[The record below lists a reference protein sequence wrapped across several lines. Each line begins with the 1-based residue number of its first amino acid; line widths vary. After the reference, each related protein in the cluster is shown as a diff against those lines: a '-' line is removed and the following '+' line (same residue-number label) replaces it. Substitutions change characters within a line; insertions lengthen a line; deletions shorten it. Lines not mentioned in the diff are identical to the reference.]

1 LKVTCDTEL
10 FREAFGLAARV
21 APQRSPKPEIEGVR
35 FEATEGGAR
44 LSATSHEI
52 WIALPVVGVA
62 VERPGAVLLGGK
74 VMKKILGAIRAD
86 QFAVEVRES
95 EATITAGR
103 SRWTLQTQ
111 DPEAHGPYPEF
122 PEAGPQVR
130 ISPPELRLAIRRT
143 AFACDQQDKVS
154 SRYAFGGCLFE
165 RAAEELVLTATEGHL
180 LARQRVPATC
190 PGKIKGPAPIVPL
203 GALNVFLAALSDDP
217 ESEVRLAFDKNLVHL
232 RSDGMLISARLLEG
246 RFPDPDG
253 LIHRNNP
260 RKVRVAIAD
269 LKAALASADTV
280 SDQDS
285 RLVRFRF
292 RSGELELASRR
303 SEVGLAVAGLD
314 VECNEEFTLG
324 FNSRHWLGLPGV
336 LPPDAV
342 LEGEFPDQGRN
353 AVLRYGDDFT
363 FVIWTMDLS
372 PEDR

>member
-1 LKVTCDTEL
+1 LKVICDTKSFL
-10 FREAFGLAARV
+10 DAFWLAAKV
-21 APQRSPKPEIEGVR
+21 APLRSPKPEIEGVR
-35 FEATEGGAR
+35 FEATDGGAR

-52 WIALPVVGVA
+52 WIALPVEGVV
-62 VERPGAVLLGGK
+62 VERPGAVLLGGE

-86 QFAVEVRES
+86 QFAVLVHES

-111 DPEAHGPYPEF
+111 DAEAHGPYPEF
-122 PEAGPQVR
+122 PEAAPQVR
-130 ISPPELRLAIRRT
+130 ISSPDLRLAIRRT
-143 AFACDQQDKVS
+143 VFACDQQEKAS
-154 SRYAFGGCLFE
+154 PHYAFGGCLFE
-165 RAAEELVLTATEGHL
+165 RGPEELVLTATEGHL

-203 GALNVFLAALSDDP
+203 GALNVFLAALSDDA
-217 ESEVRLAFDKNLVHL
+217 EAECRLAFDKNLIHL
-232 RSDGMLISARLLEG
+232 RSGDLLISARLLEG
-246 RFPDPDG
+246 RFPALDG
-253 LIHRNNP
+253 VIPKDNP
-260 RKVRVAIAD
+260 RKVRVPIAD
-269 LKAALASADTV
+269 LKAALTSADTV

-292 RSGELELASRR
+292 RAGELELASRR

-314 VECNEEFTLG
+314 VECGEEFTLG
-324 FNSRHWLGLPGV
+324 FNSRHWLGLPSV

>member
-1 LKVTCDTEL
+1 
-10 FREAFGLAARV
+10 
-21 APQRSPKPEIEGVR
+21 
-35 FEATEGGAR
+35 
-44 LSATSHEI
+44 
-52 WIALPVVGVA
+52 
-62 VERPGAVLLGGK
+62 

-86 QFAVEVRES
+86 QFAVLVRES

-111 DPEAHGPYPEF
+111 DAEAHGPYPEF

-130 ISPPELRLAIRRT
+130 ISPPDLRLAIRRT
-143 AFACDQQDKVS
+143 AFACDQQQGAQP
-154 SRYAFGGCLFE
+154 RYALGGCLFE
-165 RAAEELVLTATEGHL
+165 RAAEELVLTATEGHF

-203 GALNVFLAALSDDP
+203 GALNVFLAPLSDDA
-217 ESEVRLAFDKNLVHL
+217 EAEVHLAFDENLVHL
-232 RSDGMLISARLLEG
+232 RSGGLSISARLLEG
-246 RFPDPDG
+246 RFPDYKLALPDD
-253 LIHRNNP
+253 NP
-260 RKVRVAIAD
+260 HKVRVPIAD

-280 SDQDS
+280 SDQDT
-285 RLVRFRF
+285 RLIRFRF
-292 RSGELELASRR
+292 RAGELELSSRR

-314 VECNEEFTLG
+314 VECAQEFTLG

-336 LPPDAV
+336 LPSDAV

-353 AVLRYGDDFT
+353 AVLRYGEDFT

>member
-1 LKVTCDTEL
+1 
-10 FREAFGLAARV
+10 
-21 APQRSPKPEIEGVR
+21 
-35 FEATEGGAR
+35 
-44 LSATSHEI
+44 
-52 WIALPVVGVA
+52 
-62 VERPGAVLLGGK
+62 

-165 RAAEELVLTATEGHL
+165 RHPEELVLTATEGHL

-190 PGKIKGPAPIVPL
+190 PGKIKGPAPVVPL
-203 GALNVFLAALSDDP
+203 GALNVFLAALPDDADA
-217 ESEVRLAFDKNLVHL
+217 EVHLAFDKNLVHL
-232 RSDGMLISARLLEG
+232 RSGDLSISARLLEG

-253 LIHRNNP
+253 LIPKDNP

-280 SDQDS
+280 SDQDT

-292 RSGELELASRR
+292 RAGELELANRC
-303 SEVGLAVAGLD
+303 SEVGQVVAGLD
-314 VECNEEFTLG
+314 VECGEEFMLG
-324 FNSRHWLGLPGV
+324 FSSRHWLGLPSV

-342 LEGEFPDQGRN
+342 LEGEFPDGGRS
-353 AVLRYGDDFT
+353 AVLRYGEDFT
-363 FVIWTMDLS
+363 FAISTLTLP